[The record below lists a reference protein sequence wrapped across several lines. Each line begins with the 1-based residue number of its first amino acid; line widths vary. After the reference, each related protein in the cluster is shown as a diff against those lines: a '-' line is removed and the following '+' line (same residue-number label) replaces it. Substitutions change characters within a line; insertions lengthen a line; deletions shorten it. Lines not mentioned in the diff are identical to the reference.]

1 MSHYY
6 KLAFTTFRIIGSL
19 IAIYSLLSSVYVLIT
34 ARIASWAAAT
44 PVPDTLIVKFIPVF
58 FYLLLG
64 ILVFAFSKQLARMAV
79 KGIDRE

>member
-6 KLAFTTFRIIGSL
+6 KLAFTTFRITGSL

-34 ARIASWAAAT
+34 ARIASWAFAT
-44 PVPDTLIVKFIPVF
+44 PVPDTLIAKSIVVF

-64 ILVFAFSKQLARMAV
+64 ILVFAFSKQLAKLAV
-79 KGIDRE
+79 KGLDRE

>member
-19 IAIYSLLSSVYVLIT
+19 IIIYSLLSSVYVLIA
-34 ARIASWAAAT
+34 ARTASWAAAA
-44 PVPDTLIVKFIPVF
+44 PVPDALIAKFVPVF

-64 ILVFAFSKQLARMAV
+64 ILVFAFSKQLAKLAV